1 MSLWME
7 SFKAAE
13 QQLLSPS
20 LFTET
25 LVAEQ
30 NSSELH
36 PGFFPWTKQQQSLG
50 SSRDL
55 SIPCMLVF
63 WE

>member
-1 MSLWME
+1 MSLWMA
-7 SFKAAE
+7 SCKAAE

-20 LFTET
+20 LFTEA
-25 LVAEQ
+25 LHRKAV
-30 NSSELH
+30 SSILA
-36 PGFFPWTKQQQSLG
+36 FLTWRKQKPSLG
-50 SSRDL
+50 STRDL